1 VGPKLLLVRTS
12 YRRGWQLPG
21 GGIRRGE
28 EPEVAAK
35 RELLEEIGLVAHQL
49 EPAGMV
55 RGLWDYRHERV
66 HFFELRLAETPRLRL
81 DQREIVEA
89 RFVSP
94 RDLHEAPVYGP
105 TAIYVHG
112 LGL

>member
-1 VGPKLLLVRTS
+1 VRTS

-35 RELLEEIGLVAHQL
+35 RELLEAIGFGCTSARNGGDG
-49 EPAGMV
+49 AGHV
-55 RGLWDYRHERV
+55 GLPDYRHERV
-66 HFFELRLAETPRLRL
+66 HFFELRLAETPRPRL